1 MGLAEDVKLSA
12 YWEATQYFS
21 FCLVIYFY
29 SFQDKEISAVP
40 KGGSHT
46 YTPGC
51 TFPSLFSYLYYSH
64 AIEDNVIQV
73 GGGIIIMHVIKFC
86 TNFTKFLLHTPTN
99 LL

>member
-1 MGLAEDVKLSA
+1 MGLTEDVKLSA

-29 SFQDKEISAVP
+29 SFQDREISVVP

-73 GGGIIIMHVIKFC
+73 GERNHHHACYKILHKFYKIFI
-86 TNFTKFLLHTPTN
+86 T
-99 LL
+99 